1 MKIYK
6 LSKNLLFIGFFL
18 LLSIILTP
26 NYFLLN
32 CDNIYADNKLQYAKI
47 VGSNVKLYR
56 TTSGSEDISNI
67 FFTIPKSY
75 YVLLRP
81 CDNDD
86 YYSATYIDEEGF
98 VKKNEIQCVKGIPS
112 KPFADNI
119 SFRVFIPSGV
129 DMRSSPIQ
137 SEGINH
143 IASIQYLETNLKFY
157 GIIDGEQV
165 ISHRSSEWYYAKYYK
180 NGSYEKGYIYSV
192 FCDLLTDIPENLEM
206 LEYIDEADF
215 DIKQTTANVA
225 TESEFSSLPS
235 ITQIIIIVAVSLP
248 CIFIIYLLFKPTK
261 ITSRMIENAELK
273 SKKKPRKIK
282 RKDYYEY
289 QE

>member
-86 YYSATYIDEEGF
+86 YYSATYIDE
-98 VKKNEIQCVKGIPS
+98 
-112 KPFADNI
+112 
-119 SFRVFIPSGV
+119 
-129 DMRSSPIQ
+129 
-137 SEGINH
+137 
-143 IASIQYLETNLKFY
+143 
-157 GIIDGEQV
+157 
-165 ISHRSSEWYYAKYYK
+165 
-180 NGSYEKGYIYSV
+180 
-192 FCDLLTDIPENLEM
+192 
-206 LEYIDEADF
+206 ADF

-225 TESEFSSLPS
+225 IESEFSALPS

-248 CIFIIYLLFKPTK
+248 CLFIIYLLFKPTK